1 MKFHLYPLS
10 ILFCA
15 AMVTACHVNPHAIR
29 QADPSEET
37 LMASRAGGV
46 VNLSDERVPN
56 PTGLEGIST
65 RSDRL
70 ISRYHPAAGN
80 HCEGY
85 LARQVAMTVVA
96 DEELSDARFSAHGDA
111 EVLVIVEPAGNI
123 RCEVASG
130 GPVIAVRDWRPGTYR
145 VYVGTTER
153 NKNFTYD
160 LTFEDFERP
169 VTLPWLND
177 EEIPTVEI
185 KDTMEE
191 PGHVVVDTKSSR
203 FSSRSTRHGDA
214 TCSAEEAT
222 FPLRPSL
229 RIIAEETTTIDLSAL
244 SDKETTVNLIG
255 PIPENRRDI
264 PTRCLSSQSSNL
276 ELEPGTYFV
285 RLGVD
290 EDAPPENIGLV
301 VRDSSATGAA
311 SFLATTPSEGMP
323 VHARELRK
331 HFPFVTAENIW
342 QDDGLR
348 AQIFTRAPDEL
359 LVGIAQNPENARAY
373 EPQEGVA
380 EEAEPV
386 EEEPDEQAEPEEVE
400 PAEYR
405 VEDVTVDLP
414 QAGEVVLLIDET
426 HVLTV
431 DGLIFSVSRDVLIP
445 AEDLDEINL
454 PRTPRNPHLTLD
466 EAIKRSAD
474 DEQDNIQ
481 AFSQVWADFEACRD
495 GELMTIEAQLQ
506 EYEDDANFDAAEAL
520 VEETN
525 ESIREICEEDEARS
539 QQLLL
544 WESLED
550 SRTQRRSLMLEENR
564 ERIEALLR

>member
-15 AMVTACHVNPHAIR
+15 GMVTACHVNPHAIR
-29 QADPSEET
+29 QADPSDET

-70 ISRYHPAAGN
+70 ISRYHPGAGT

-169 VTLPWLND
+169 VTLPWLHD
-177 EEIPTVEI
+177 EEIPTVAI

-191 PGHVVVDTKSSR
+191 PGHIVVDTKSSR
-203 FSSRSTRHGDA
+203 FSSRSARHGDA

-222 FPLRPSL
+222 FPFHPSL
-229 RIIAEETTTIDLSAL
+229 RIVVEETAIIDLSAL

-276 ELEPGTYFV
+276 ELEPGEYFV

-290 EDAPPENIGLV
+290 DDATPENIGLV
-301 VRDSSATGAA
+301 VRDSTATGAA
-311 SFLATTPSEGMP
+311 SFLATTPSEGLP

-331 HFPFVTAENIW
+331 HFPFATAENIW

-348 AQIFTRAPDEL
+348 AQIFAEAPDEL
-359 LVGIAQNPENARAY
+359 LVGIAQAPEDARAFDARPADKSA
-373 EPQEGVA
+373 ESA
-380 EEAEPV
+380 EEV
-386 EEEPDEQAEPEEVE
+386 TDEQADPEEIE

-405 VEDVTVDLP
+405 AEDVTVDLP
-414 QAGEVVLLIDET
+414 QAGEVVLLIDES
-426 HVLTV
+426 HVLTT
-431 DGLIFSVSRDVLIP
+431 DGLIFSVSRDVLVP
-445 AEDLDEINL
+445 AEDLNEITL
-454 PRTPRNPHLTLD
+454 PQTPRNPHLTLD

-481 AFSQVWADFEACRD
+481 AFSQVWADFQACRD

-506 EYEDDANFDAAEAL
+506 EYEDNANFDAAEAL

-525 ESIREICEEDEARS
+525 ETIREICEEDEAMS
-539 QQLLL
+539 QKLLL

-564 ERIEALLR
+564 VRIEALLR